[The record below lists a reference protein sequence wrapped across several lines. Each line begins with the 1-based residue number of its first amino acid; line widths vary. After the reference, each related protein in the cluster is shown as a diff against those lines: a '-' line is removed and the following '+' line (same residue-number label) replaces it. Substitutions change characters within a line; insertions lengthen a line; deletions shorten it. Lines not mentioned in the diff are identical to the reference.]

1 MRRILLF
8 VLKGNYNTLAKE
20 DFMPAIGALRVMM
33 HQMKNH
39 LTMCSKQ
46 RKSYLICSFITLMEL
61 LQFQKR

>member
-20 DFMPAIGALRVMM
+20 DFTPAIGALRVMM

-39 LTMCSKQ
+39 LTMCSKLNHLPLE
-46 RKSYLICSFITLMEL
+46 KEKYL
-61 LQFQKR
+61 